1 MHKRVVQ
8 LKQMLK
14 DRNLP
19 IMPSDSH
26 IVPLLVG
33 DPVLCKQVCDTLLEE
48 FNIYVQPINYPTVP
62 KGTERL
68 RLTPGPLHNDE
79 MMDDLVNAL
88 TVIWERLKLR
98 RAA

>member
-1 MHKRVVQ
+1 MR
-8 LKQMLK
+8 
-14 DRNLP
+14 
-19 IMPSDSH
+19 
-26 IVPLLVG
+26 
-33 DPVLCKQVCDTLLEE
+33 PVLIAYQLYPPFSNECLASWSYPESNIDNVAEFISAVIE